1 MTGAG
6 LYRQNGSQG
15 YFDQPVKV
23 LKRRLGARLYIDT
36 KICFLYD
43 NRVMLKSVL
52 RSSIGSITLSLLL
65 AGVMG
70 LLVGLRR
77 WQIEGRNA
85 LQARMKSQPQIIIFW
100 HEHLF
105 VMSPLL
111 PKNCSALQSPHP
123 DGKVLAGASRLFGLR
138 PIWGSSN
145 RQAASGL
152 RQLVGEIKSGRSVV
166 ITPDGPRGPA
176 RTLSM
181 GPVSLSQLTGAPIT
195 LAAWSAPRLWRA
207 KSWDKMRFPKLFG
220 TAKLVYSEPIML
232 EKTKDRKK
240 LEAQRKSIEK
250 QLNQLVMNCDAI
262 AEGGKG

>member
-6 LYRQNGSQG
+6 LYRQKGCQG
-15 YFDQPVKV
+15 YFGQLIKA
-23 LKRRLGARLYIDT
+23 LKRRAGARLYIDT
-36 KICFLYD
+36 KICFLYGK
-43 NRVMLKSVL
+43 RVMLKSLL
-52 RSSIGSITLSLLL
+52 RSSIGSATLSLLL
-65 AGVMG
+65 AGIMG

-77 WQIEGRNA
+77 WQIEGRSA
-85 LQARMKSQPQIIIFW
+85 LQARMKRQPQIIIFW

-111 PKNCSALQSPHP
+111 TKNCSALQSPHP

-152 RQLVGEIKSGRSVV
+152 RQLVSEIKSGRSVI

-195 LAAWSAPRLWRA
+195 LAVWSAPRLWRA
-207 KSWDKMRFPKLFG
+207 KSWDKCAFPNLSAPQ
-220 TAKLVYSEPIML
+220 TLSIPSRL
-232 EKTKDRKK
+232 CWKK
-240 LEAQRKSIEK
+240 PKIKKSWKPRE
-250 QLNQLVMNCDAI
+250 NP
-262 AEGGKG
+262 

>member
-1 MTGAG
+1 
-6 LYRQNGSQG
+6 
-15 YFDQPVKV
+15 
-23 LKRRLGARLYIDT
+23 
-36 KICFLYD
+36 
-43 NRVMLKSVL
+43 MLKSVL

-207 KSWDKMRFPKLFG
+207 KSWDKMRFPKPFSPIICSWSDPIDLPR
-220 TAKLVYSEPIML
+220 TKSKAELEQQRVMIESRLNELV
-232 EKTKDRKK
+232 KTID
-240 LEAQRKSIEK
+240 QRT
-250 QLNQLVMNCDAI
+250 NQGQAT
-262 AEGGKG
+262 